1 MDNVDLRE
9 TNGVVLAYLG
19 DAVWEL
25 ELRKYWISKG
35 FNLRNLNIHVK
46 ECVNAKTQSR
56 IYREIFPTLEEKY
69 QMLGNRSKNG
79 NIKSFP
85 RSCSVQEYREAT
97 AFEALI
103 AGFYIDGRTDLIEN
117 TVRLCVEERKDE
129 V

>member
-25 ELRKYWISKG
+25 EVRKYWISKG
-35 FNLRNLNIHVK
+35 LNLRNLNRRVK
-46 ECVNAKTQSR
+46 EYVNAKKQSQL
-56 IYREIFPTLEEKY
+56 YREIFPNLEEKY
-69 QMLGNRSKNG
+69 QMLGNRAKNG

-103 AGFYIDGRTDLIEN
+103 AGFYTDGRIDLIEN
-117 TVRLCVEERKDE
+117 TLKLCVEERKDE